1 VVGTR
6 WMDEAL
12 CRAYP
17 TVMFETQDRP
27 GPVPV
32 EERAMRRDAVAVC
45 GRCPVSAQ
53 CLDYA
58 MRMERGT
65 KGDYRFGIYAGLTG
79 PQRAKIARSGY
90 GAA

>member
-1 VVGTR
+1 
-6 WMDEAL
+6 MDEAL

-17 TVMFETQDRP
+17 TEMFETQDRP
-27 GPVPV
+27 GPVPP

-58 MRMERGT
+58 MRMERGA
-65 KGDYRFGIYAGLTG
+65 GNNRFGIYAGLTG